1 MKIGRTHFCVNRATT
16 DSKRGFAASVIV
28 LALVAVMATLLLGG
42 SRVVAALQRE
52 LRLVEQR
59 QALKYD
65 GRAVTNA
72 PPARP
77 LPAAPAESEP
87 TP

>member
-1 MKIGRTHFCVNRATT
+1 MNRAATGAQ
-16 DSKRGFAASVIV
+16 RGFAASVIV
-28 LALVAVMATLLLGG
+28 LALVAVMAALLLGG
-42 SRVVAALQRE
+42 SRVVASLQRE

-72 PPARP
+72 PPAR
-77 LPAAPAESEP
+77 LAPAATTGLEPAP
-87 TP
+87 